1 MEFLQARRGCKN
13 PSPRR
18 GRTTGPRIKMDGV
31 RRMKQGGERRSVAR
45 GVEGV
50 GGGGT
55 RWRRGWAVACVI
67 HTSLRHCYWLISL
80 TISCDHRY
88 IKHETG
94 GLNACTPYHPCC
106 HLTPLPCYVEMSIAF
121 LICLLLPLWPL
132 LYAFDEGLPKMCPFL
147 PLLFLFWQTECG
159 YSIKLYVCIVTLA
172 LLLLFS

>member
-31 RRMKQGGERRSVAR
+31 RRMKEGGEWRSVAR
-45 GVEGV
+45 GVEGGR
-50 GGGGT
+50 GGGG
-55 RWRRGWAVACVI
+55 RHKVAAGVGSGMCHPHIPAALLLINFSHDQLWSQI
-67 HTSLRHCYWLISL
+67 HKTW
-80 TISCDHRY
+80 
-88 IKHETG
+88 EG

-106 HLTPLPCYVEMSIAF
+106 HSTPLPCYVEMSIAF

-147 PLLFLFWQTECG
+147 PLLFLFWQQECG
-159 YSIKLYVCIVTLA
+159 Y
-172 LLLLFS
+172 